1 MNRAF
6 GLNFGESK
14 YRKQFR
20 YFNDGRKYERSLT
33 TQNIATRVL
42 AISDL
47 HVPFQLPVSTF
58 SEYAGNID
66 VLVINGDSVDM
77 LSCSKFP
84 KVYRQSPMDEI
95 VECRQ
100 YLIELI
106 ELLRP
111 REVFLTNGNHEARF
125 QAYLAKNLD
134 NDLLEL
140 MPSSPLD
147 LIITEGLRRY
157 DKRNKAKVWY
167 DPLVKVFPDMKF
179 HYNGEWHCRVGSVI
193 FAHPLT
199 FSSGNLRTAERT
211 LDYFLKND
219 RKPITACI
227 LGHTHRS
234 GDIRKG
240 LIYIFEQGACC
251 QTDKMS
257 YTDGRLSDAQQ
268 KGFMFVAL
276 DKNGDL
282 LYESTKR
289 IIL

>member
-1 MNRAF
+1 M
-6 GLNFGESK
+6 NFGESK